1 MAQFDRITFNPE
13 VMAGQASIRGI
24 RLTVSLILNLLG
36 NGKSERDIVEEYPEL
51 EIEDIQQCLRYA
63 AWLAT
68 ETVYPYP
75 VKKIA

>member
-1 MAQFDRITFNPE
+1 MEKFDRITFNSE
-13 VMAGQASIRGI
+13 IMAGQACIRGMRI
-24 RLTVSLILNLLG
+24 TVALVLNLLG
-36 NGKSERDIVEEYPEL
+36 NGKSEKDIVEEYPEL

-75 VKKIA
+75 VKNIA